1 MGAVE
6 LFGELSASSTGSVL
20 TIRLSR
26 LGLDSADPGSEGN
39 RHFERQSLT
48 KTPCFSVSVA
58 AIRLFKLAFGSWT
71 ERLLAFSLSFRSD
84 SEGRPLSGDNRL
96 RVCSQS
102 APQRGVPRQN
112 DRTNQRISPCDRTC
126 SALLLCSTVAF
137 AFQALRLF
145 ERHFSG
151 ICSYFSQFTQ

>member
-1 MGAVE
+1 MGAVV

-48 KTPCFSVSVA
+48 KTPCFSLCCSDSTFQ
-58 AIRLFKLAFGSWT
+58 IGLWLLDRTLACIF
-71 ERLLAFSLSFRSD
+71 LSFRSD

-126 SALLLCSTVAF
+126 LALLLCSTVAF
-137 AFQALRLF
+137 AFQAQRFF